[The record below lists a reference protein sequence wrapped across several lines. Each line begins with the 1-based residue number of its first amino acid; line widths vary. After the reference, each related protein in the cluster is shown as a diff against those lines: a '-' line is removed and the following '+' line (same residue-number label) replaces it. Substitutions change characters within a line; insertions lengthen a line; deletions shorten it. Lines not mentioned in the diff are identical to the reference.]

1 LARLPNFGGIFYSSD
16 LQKITFI
23 GFPVAILI
31 FHKDHWI
38 SIYIDEECL
47 EVFDPLGVIT
57 NSALKFL
64 HFFLSTHLQN
74 KILHCSPRIQSA
86 NHSNC
91 GQFNICF
98 LFSRLNCERSMNSFL
113 NLFSSDQHS
122 NSDLI
127 EKLFNEINRNN

>member
-1 LARLPNFGGIFYSSD
+1 LENLPNFGGIFYSTD
-16 LQKITFI
+16 LEKITFI

-57 NSALKFL
+57 NSTFKFL
-64 HFFLSTHLQN
+64 HFFLSTHIQN

-98 LFSRLNCERSMNSFL
+98 LFSRLKKEKTMSSFL
-113 NLFSSDQHS
+113 KLFSPDQHS
-122 NSDLI
+122 NSGLI
-127 EKLFNEINRNN
+127 KKLFREINR